1 MIHPALKKIAK
12 KEDWYRAKNSVFGLY
27 KDYFFTLGNPSFMNQ
42 ESFKYVV
49 ASIPNLNEELL
60 QVAKKELETKKDLL
74 QIKNI
79 EFGEDYIYV
88 ELLAKRVFTKIETIY
103 VLLDFFVKLFKKNS
117 IPKMN
122 SCYKCGCKKGKLNYY
137 TIDETGVIYCNTCQ
151 LSIKKLLQNIAEK
164 DKSEEKNYLAGFIGS
179 IIFSIPGIV
188 LWVIVAVFFEK
199 IAAVIALVFVAL
211 GLTGYDYFK
220 GKYGKLTLY
229 ILVLSN
235 IICIIISNYATA
247 VFLLYQENLSLKS
260 IFYEMSINEN
270 LTNNIFD
277 NIVLSFILTSFIWIG
292 LFFTL
297 KHKNS
302 TLELARKM

>member
-1 MIHPALKKIAK
+1 M
-12 KEDWYRAKNSVFGLY
+12 
-27 KDYFFTLGNPSFMNQ
+27 
-42 ESFKYVV
+42 
-49 ASIPNLNEELL
+49 
-60 QVAKKELETKKDLL
+60 
-74 QIKNI
+74 
-79 EFGEDYIYV
+79 
-88 ELLAKRVFTKIETIY
+88 
-103 VLLDFFVKLFKKNS
+103 
-117 IPKMN
+117 
-122 SCYKCGCKKGKLNYY
+122 
-137 TIDETGVIYCNTCQ
+137 
-151 LSIKKLLQNIAEK
+151 
-164 DKSEEKNYLAGFIGS
+164 
-179 IIFSIPGIV
+179 
-188 LWVIVAVFFEK
+188 
-199 IAAVIALVFVAL
+199 